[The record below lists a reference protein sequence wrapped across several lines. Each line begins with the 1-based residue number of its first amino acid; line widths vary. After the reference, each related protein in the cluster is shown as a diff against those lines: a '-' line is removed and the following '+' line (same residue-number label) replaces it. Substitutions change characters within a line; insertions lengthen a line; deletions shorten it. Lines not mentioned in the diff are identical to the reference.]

1 MGTPPT
7 LPPVGLTCALKGPHD
22 HLRGECTATR
32 AFSES
37 AQRQSVPSY
46 TTNSCHLPPNA
57 RQQLAHRLRRSM
69 RTPVSSTGY
78 KRPEHPASGHASSA
92 PARGATTRARTIQT
106 GGHSGTHH
114 PHRCARHPD
123 EQERRKPATLPTPQ
137 ARRQLTPR
145 LVRTRRIRQGGPD
158 PHRVWPACR
167 KQCLERADHAD
178 ASLLSTTRPSS
189 SKVPM
194 ASRRRISSGQCAM
207 KSRASTV

>member
-92 PARGATTRARTIQT
+92 PARGATTRARTIRTGARDTQT
-106 GGHSGTHH
+106 SRNGTN
-114 PHRCARHPD
+114 RLV
-123 EQERRKPATLPTPQ
+123 LPTPPGSRSPLPRS
-137 ARRQLTPR
+137 RRQLTPR
-145 LVRTRRIRQGGPD
+145 LVLTRRTRQGGPD

-178 ASLLSTTRPSS
+178 ATLLSTTRPSS